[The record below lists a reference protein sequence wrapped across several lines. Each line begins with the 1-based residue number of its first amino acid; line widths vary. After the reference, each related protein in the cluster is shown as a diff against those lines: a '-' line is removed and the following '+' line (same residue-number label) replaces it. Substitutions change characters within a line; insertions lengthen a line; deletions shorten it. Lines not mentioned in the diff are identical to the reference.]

1 MIRPYTQRELDQ
13 IKDALD
19 TLGLALL
26 GLNYQWSHYDRRV
39 YNRAIQLIDREMDNA
54 DGLR

>member
-1 MIRPYTQRELDQ
+1 MIRPYTQRELEQ

-26 GLNYQWSHYDRRV
+26 GLGYQWGNHDRRV
-39 YNRAIQLIDREMDNA
+39 YNRAIHLLDRELANVDA
-54 DGLR
+54 